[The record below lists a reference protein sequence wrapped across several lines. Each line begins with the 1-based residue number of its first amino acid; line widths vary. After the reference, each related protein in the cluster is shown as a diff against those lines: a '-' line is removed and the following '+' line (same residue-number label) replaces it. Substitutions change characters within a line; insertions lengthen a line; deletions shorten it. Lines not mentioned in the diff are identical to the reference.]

1 MKKLTSKIFTRA
13 KCSTLPLFVIGAIA
27 PFHAM
32 AAATVTLAPGANI
45 QSAVTAAPAGTNF
58 ILQAGTYRGQSII
71 PKANDHFTGQGIVD
85 LNGSQVLSFTQDPA
99 TGLWVATAPADSTQT
114 GQCDS
119 LHPLCGYNQ
128 DLFIDS
134 TLQTPQASLTGLPE
148 GSWYFNRST
157 GTVYVP
163 NDPTGHV
170 IEIGMQKYAIYGT
183 VAGVQITDI
192 IVEKYATPAHAG
204 AIGGSLSGAS
214 WIVNGVEARYN
225 HGGGIFLGSGSQLI
239 NSYIHHNGQLGI
251 DLQGLNPLVR
261 NNEISWNNYAGFSGN
276 WESGGS
282 KFWATTNMLVQSN
295 YVHDNNGKGLWTD
308 TDNVG
313 TTYVSNTVVNNA
325 GVGIQHEVSYAAVI
339 RNNVV
344 KGNSPAPTTW
354 LGNAQIRVMSSS
366 NVEIYGNVVETAA
379 TGGNGIAVYN
389 QTRGTGTLGPWVS
402 ANCYV
407 HNNTITYLGT
417 TGESGFQ
424 NDGDAT
430 QAVGNRFDYN
440 HYVLGNSGINHWF
453 WYSWRTWSLMKSAGQ
468 EAHGYYN

>member
-1 MKKLTSKIFTRA
+1 MNKLTSMIFSRA
-13 KCSTLPLFVIGAIA
+13 KCSTLPLFVISAIA
-27 PFHAM
+27 PLHAM
-32 AAATVTLAPGANI
+32 AAETVTLAPGANI
-45 QSAVTAAPAGTNF
+45 QAAVTAAPAGTYFN
-58 ILQAGTYRGQSII
+58 LQAGTYRGQTVI
-71 PKANDHFTGQGIVD
+71 PKANDHFAGEGAVV
-85 LNGSQVLSFTQDPA
+85 LNGSQVMSFEKDPA
-99 TGLWVATAPADSTQT
+99 TGMWVASATADSTQS
-114 GQCDS
+114 GECDN
-119 LHPLCGYNQ
+119 LHPLCGYSQ

-134 TLQTPQASLTGLPE
+134 TLQTPQGSIAGLTE
-148 GSWYFNRST
+148 GSWYFNRGT
-157 GTVYVP
+157 GKVYVSS
-163 NDPTGHV
+163 DPSGHLV
-170 IEIGMQKYAIYGT
+170 ELGMQKYAFSGN
-183 VAGVQITDI
+183 VPGVQITDI
-192 IVEKYATPAHAG
+192 TVEKYATPAHGG

-214 WIVNGVEARYN
+214 WLVNGVEVRYN

-251 DLQGLNPLVR
+251 DLQGLNPVVR
-261 NNEISWNNYAGFSGN
+261 NNEISWNNYAGFSGT

-282 KFWATTNMLVQSN
+282 KFWATTNMMVQSN

-308 TDNVG
+308 TNNVG

-339 RNNVV
+339 RNNIV
-344 KGNSPAPTTW
+344 KGNASSPTTW

-366 NVEIYGNVVETAA
+366 NVEIYNNVVETAA

-417 TGESGFQ
+417 TGQSGFQ
-424 NDGDAT
+424 NDGDAN
-430 QAVGNRFDYN
+430 QAIGNRFDYN
-440 HYVLGNSGINHWF
+440 HYILSDSGANHWF
-453 WYSWRTWSLMKSAGQ
+453 WYTWRTWSLMRADGQ

>member
-1 MKKLTSKIFTRA
+1 MKKLTSVISACTRR
-13 KCSTLPLFVIGAIA
+13 STLPVFVISVIA

-32 AAATVTLAPGANI
+32 AAETVTLSPGADI
-45 QSAVTAAPAGTNF
+45 QAAVTAAPAGTNF
-58 ILQAGTYRGQSII
+58 ILQAGTYRLQSVI
-71 PKANDHFTGQGIVD
+71 PKANDHFTGNGVVD
-85 LNGSQVLSFTQDPA
+85 LNGSQVLFFTPDTA
-99 TGLWVATAPADSTQT
+99 SGMWVASATANSTQT
-114 GQCDS
+114 GECDD
-119 LHPLCGYNQ
+119 LHPLCGYSQ

-134 TLQTPQASLTGLPE
+134 TLQTPQASLKGLAE

-157 GTVYVP
+157 GQVYIP
-163 NDPTGHV
+163 INPAGHV
-170 IEIGMQKYAIYGT
+170 IEIGMQKYAIYGNAT
-183 VAGVQITDI
+183 GVQISNIT
-192 IVEKYATPAHAG
+192 VEKYATPAHAG
-204 AIGGSLSGAS
+204 TIGGSLSGTN
-214 WIVNGVEARYN
+214 WVVNGVEVRYN
-225 HGGGIFLGSGSQLI
+225 HGGGIFLGSGSQLL

-251 DLQGLNPLVR
+251 DLQGVNPVVS

-282 KFWATTNMLVQSN
+282 KFWATTNMIVQSN

-308 TDNVG
+308 TNNIG
-313 TTYVSNTVVNNA
+313 TTYVSNTVLNNA

-339 RNNVV
+339 RNNIV
-344 KGNSPAPTTW
+344 KGNAPSPTTW

-366 NVEIYGNVVETAA
+366 NVDIYNNDVETAA

-407 HNNTITYLGT
+407 HNNTITYLASNGQ
-417 TGESGFQ
+417 SGFQ
-424 NDGDAT
+424 NDGDPK
-430 QAVGNRFDYN
+430 QAIGNKFDYN
-440 HYVLGNSGINHWF
+440 HYILSDSGINHWF